1 MKFKLT
7 LAKIDEAE
15 FEIKPLTIFV
25 GQNGTNK
32 SYVAHTVYELN
43 NFNLNSQIFEEIK
56 NSLNIEQKKII
67 EYINK
72 NKIKESDL
80 NIDIDVNENEIILEK
95 QLEIKVDKEIY
106 QITEKLK
113 NILENLLIKHLNN
126 TFNSE
131 ENILKYIEIK
141 DNINLNEKI
150 TIRFIYKKD
159 QNKEDIIIN
168 YFLLY
173 LIKKLIN
180 FKISQK
186 TFYFPASRTGF
197 VLAFDEIVSGLF
209 RDKLGG
215 TPTNTKL
222 TKPTKEFLQNFA
234 DIKIGKFEDNDFL
247 TLALIHKNN
256 NDPNITKLIEY
267 IENNIIHGII
277 EEKKEHNYTK
287 YYLNTNN
294 KNLELHITS
303 SATVELLPIIVF
315 LKHFVTLK
323 DKLLII
329 EEPEAHLHPKA
340 QIHIARFIALMV
352 NYGIKVLITT
362 HSDYIINEL
371 NNLIKLNFIKNDK
384 QQKYFKQNNLSKDF
398 CLNPSEISAYLFKED
413 KNKVQVKKL
422 DIDEYGISNENIDE
436 VLDELTEN
444 AIKLNEWIENG

>member
-1 MKFKLT
+1 MKLKIKN
-7 LAKIDEAE
+7 LAKIEE
-15 FEIKPLTIFV
+15 FEFEVNPLTIFV
-25 GQNGTNK
+25 GQNGTHK
-32 SYVAHTVYELN
+32 SYVAHIVYELN
-43 NFNLNSQIFEEIK
+43 KFNLNIDIFEEIK
-56 NSLNIEQKKII
+56 KNLNIEPKKFI

-72 NKIKESDL
+72 NKIRESDITFDIDI
-80 NIDIDVNENEIILEK
+80 NIDDEIILEK
-95 QLEIKVDKEIY
+95 QLEIKIDNNISHIINE
-106 QITEKLK
+106 LK
-113 NILENLLIKHLNN
+113 NILENLLSEYLNK

-131 ENILKYIEIK
+131 TNILQKIEIK
-141 DNINLNEKI
+141 DDIKLNEKI
-150 TIRFIYKKD
+150 SIRFVYKKD
-159 QNKEDIIIN
+159 QNNDEILIN
-168 YFLLY
+168 HFLLALLKY
-173 LIKKLIN
+173 LLN

-234 DIKIGKFEDNDFL
+234 DIKIGKFEDHDLFNKMMKD
-247 TLALIHKNN
+247 KN
-256 NDPNITKLIEY
+256 IKKLIEY
-267 IENNIIHGII
+267 IQKNIIHGII

-294 KNLELHITS
+294 KNLELHVTS

-315 LKHFVTLK
+315 LKHFITLN

-340 QIHIARFIALMV
+340 QIYMARFIALMV

-371 NNLIKLNFIKNDK
+371 NNLIKLNFINQKKKEKYYEKND
-384 QQKYFKQNNLSKDF
+384 LSENF
-398 CLNPSEISAYLFKED
+398 CLKPEQIAAYLFKEE
-413 KNKVQVKKL
+413 KTKVKVKKL
-422 DIDEYGISNENIDE
+422 FIDEYGISNENIDE
-436 VLDELTEN
+436 VLEELTEN
-444 AIKLNEWIENG
+444 AILLNEWIDNE

>member
-1 MKFKLT
+1 MKFKLK

-43 NFNLNSQIFEEIK
+43 SFKLNSEIFEKIK

-80 NIDIDVNENEIILEK
+80 NINIDINIEDEIILEK
-95 QLEIKVDKEIY
+95 QLEIKVDDRIY

-113 NILENLLIKHLNN
+113 NILEDLLIKYLNN

-141 DNINLNEKI
+141 DDINLNEKI

-159 QNKEDIIIN
+159 QNKKNIIIN
-168 YFLLY
+168 HFLLY

-234 DIKIGKFEDNDFL
+234 DIKIGKFEDNDFFN
-247 TLALIHKNN
+247 IKNR
-256 NDPNITKLIEY
+256 DKNIKTLIEY
-267 IENNIIHGII
+267 IEHNIIHGII
-277 EEKKEHNYTK
+277 KEKKEHNYTK
-287 YYLNTNN
+287 Y
-294 KNLELHITS
+294 
-303 SATVELLPIIVF
+303 
-315 LKHFVTLK
+315 
-323 DKLLII
+323 
-329 EEPEAHLHPKA
+329 
-340 QIHIARFIALMV
+340 
-352 NYGIKVLITT
+352 
-362 HSDYIINEL
+362 
-371 NNLIKLNFIKNDK
+371 
-384 QQKYFKQNNLSKDF
+384 
-398 CLNPSEISAYLFKED
+398 
-413 KNKVQVKKL
+413 
-422 DIDEYGISNENIDE
+422 
-436 VLDELTEN
+436 
-444 AIKLNEWIENG
+444 